1 MPGSPPI
8 PETWER
14 APRTGS
20 VELRA
25 WPAHSIPVP
34 SEGFVSGSIKNS

>member
-1 MPGSPPI
+1 MPGSPLT
-8 PETWER
+8 PETWET

-25 WPAHSIPVP
+25 WPAHSTPVP
-34 SEGFVSGSIKNS
+34 SEGFVSRSIKNS